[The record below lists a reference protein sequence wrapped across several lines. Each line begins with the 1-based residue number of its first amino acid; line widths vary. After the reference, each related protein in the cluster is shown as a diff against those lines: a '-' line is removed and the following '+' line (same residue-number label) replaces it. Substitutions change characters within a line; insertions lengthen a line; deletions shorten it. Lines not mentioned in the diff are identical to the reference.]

1 LKTEHNH
8 FYECYSENVGIELN
22 IILIGDVCDPD
33 LDGDGVA
40 NEIDNCPYLSNPLQT
55 DINGR
60 YYIVYI
66 SFVLYF
72 YCRYSHFI

>member
-1 LKTEHNH
+1 MLNTISYK
-8 FYECYSENVGIELN
+8 NVTIKKGIKLN
-22 IILIGDVCDPD
+22 IILTGDVCDPD
-33 LDGDGVA
+33 LDGDGVT

-60 YYIVYI
+60 YLVVYY

-72 YCRYSHFI
+72 YCRYSHHI

>member
-1 LKTEHNH
+1 
-8 FYECYSENVGIELN
+8 
-22 IILIGDVCDPD
+22 LIGDVCDPD

-60 YYIVYI
+60 YYIVYS
-66 SFVLYF
+66 SFVQYF